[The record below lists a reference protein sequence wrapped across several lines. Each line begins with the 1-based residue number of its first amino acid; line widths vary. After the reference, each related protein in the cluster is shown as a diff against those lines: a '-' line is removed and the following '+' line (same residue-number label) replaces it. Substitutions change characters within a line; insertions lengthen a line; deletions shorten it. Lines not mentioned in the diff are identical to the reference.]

1 MDIWKKKLIKVDINP
16 SLDKKKKKKI
26 KKFNIN
32 PTLNKKKK
40 KKMEYYL
47 YLVEQL
53 IKFYCIVIT
62 TIVL

>member
-16 SLDKKKKKKI
+16 SLD
-26 KKFNIN
+26 
-32 PTLNKKKK
+32 KKKK